1 MTSPGR
7 TLILG
12 AGPTGL
18 GAAWRLV
25 EMGHRDLL
33 VLEARPDPGGLAGS
47 FLDGHGFT
55 WDMGGHVQFSHYAYY
70 DAVLDR
76 ALGDAWL
83 THEREAWVWIKGRFV
98 PYPFQENLHR
108 LAPADAAAALRGL
121 EAVAAAGTG
130 PPPEHFEQWIVRTFG
145 DWIAEHFLWPYNR
158 KVWGHPLDTI
168 GIGWMG
174 ERVAP
179 PDLDR
184 VRHALRTGEDQV
196 SWGPN
201 RTFRFPR
208 VGGTGAIWRGVAR
221 LLPQDRLRFG
231 ATAARV
237 DLARRQVVLADGET
251 LAYDTLVS
259 SLPLDRL
266 CAMASGLSP
275 EAQDAAARLVRS
287 AVHVIG
293 VGLAGEPPATLRKK
307 CWVYFPEDRS
317 PYYRVTV
324 FSNYSPANAP
334 DGCWSLMAEVCETPH
349 RPVEAESL
357 PRRVVDALI
366 ADGLVPSGTPVV
378 SLWHRREEH
387 GYPTPFLGRDEV
399 LARVRPELERQGVF
413 SRGRFGAW
421 TYEVSNQDHSF
432 MQGVEVA
439 DRLLGLGAED
449 TLDRPDLVNAG
460 AYKTTAAQQPP
471 R

>member
-18 GAAWRLV
+18 GAAWRLA
-25 EMGHRDLL
+25 EMRHPDWLL
-33 VLEARPDPGGLAGS
+33 LEARPAPGGLASS

-55 WDMGGHVQFSHYAYY
+55 WDVGGHVQFSHYAYY

-108 LAPADAAAALRGL
+108 LDPDDSAAALAGLEAAAARR
-121 EAVAAAGTG
+121 G
-130 PPPEHFEQWIVRTFG
+130 PPAANFEQWIVGTFG
-145 DWIAEHFLWPYNR
+145 EWIAAHFLWPYNR
-158 KVWGHPLDTI
+158 KVWGHPLDRI

-174 ERVAP
+174 ERVAL
-179 PDLDR
+179 PDLER

-221 LLPQDRLRFG
+221 LLPDHLLRLG
-231 ATAARV
+231 TSVSAV
-237 DLARRQVVLADGET
+237 DLERRQVT
-251 LAYDTLVS
+251 LASGDTLGYDTLVS
-259 SLPLDRL
+259 SIPLDRL
-266 CAMASGLSP
+266 CAMARGLSRD
-275 EAQDAAARLVRS
+275 AQDAAASLVKS

-293 VGLAGEPPATLRKK
+293 VGLAGEPPDSLRKK
-307 CWVYFPEDRS
+307 CWMYFPEAHS

-334 DGCWSLMAEVCETPH
+334 DRCWSLMAEVCESPT
-349 RPVEAESL
+349 RPVDADAL
-357 PRRVVDALI
+357 PRQVVDAMI
-366 ADGLVPSGTPVV
+366 ADGLVPAGRPVV

-387 GYPTPFLGRDEV
+387 GYPTPFLGRDAV
-399 LARVRPELERQGVF
+399 LARIRPELERRRVF

-432 MQGVEVA
+432 MQGVELA

-449 TLDRPDLVNAG
+449 TLDRPDHVNAG
-460 AYKTTAAQQPP
+460 AFRTTPSQ
-471 R
+471 RTSG

>member
-18 GAAWRLV
+18 GAAWRLT
-25 EMGHRDLL
+25 EMGHRDWL
-33 VLEARPDPGGLAGS
+33 VLEARPHPGGLAS
-47 FLDGHGFT
+47 SHLDAHGFT
-55 WDMGGHVQFSHYAYY
+55 WDVGGHVQFSHYAYY
-70 DAVLDR
+70 DAVLDS

-108 LAPADAAAALRGL
+108 LDPADGALALRGL
-121 EAVAAAGTG
+121 EAAAGHGG
-130 PPPEHFEQWIVRTFG
+130 PPPEDFEQWILRTFG
-145 DWIAEHFLWPYNR
+145 GWIAEHFLWPYNR
-158 KVWGHPLDTI
+158 KVWGHPLDRI

-174 ERVAP
+174 ERVAV

-184 VRHALRTGEDQV
+184 VRHALSTGEDQV

-208 VGGTGAIWRGVAR
+208 AGGTGAIWRGVAR
-221 LLPQDRLRFG
+221 LLPGESIRFG
-231 ATAARV
+231 AAVASV
-237 DLARRQVVLADGET
+237 DLDRRQVVLADGEA

-259 SLPLDRL
+259 SMPLDRL
-266 CAMASGLSP
+266 CDMARGLTQ
-275 EAQDAAARLVRS
+275 ETQEAAASLVKS
-287 AVHVIG
+287 AVHVVG
-293 VGLAGEPPATLRKK
+293 VGLAGEPPATLRRK
-307 CWVYFPEDRS
+307 CWMYFPEDGS

-334 DGCWSLMAEVCETPH
+334 DGCWSLMAEVCETPQ
-349 RPVEAESL
+349 RPVDAAAL
-357 PRRVVDALI
+357 PRRVVDAMI
-366 ADGLVPSGTPVV
+366 ADGLVSARTPVV

-387 GYPTPFLGRDEV
+387 GYPTPFRDRDAV
-399 LARVRPELERQGVF
+399 LARIRPELERHRVF

-432 MQGVEVA
+432 MQGVEVV
-439 DRLLGLGAED
+439 DRLLDLGRED
-449 TLDRPDLVNAG
+449 TLDRPDHVNGG
-460 AYKTTAAQQPP
+460 AYRTRAAQTPP
-471 R
+471 S